1 MQTFKEMFKKAT
13 NKHQTPFH
21 YQTMLAECRN
31 FPSLLEVPTG
41 MGKTAAAILGWIWRR
56 RYAPPAIRAATPRRL
71 VYCLP
76 MRVLVE
82 QTRDCAVTWLYN
94 LGILGGIAEFE
105 EKDGNIKLKD
115 YDSWAGD
122 DDTAKIRVHLL
133 MGGEVDRDW
142 DMYPERDAI
151 LIGTQDMLLSRAL
164 NRGYAL
170 SRFRWPVQFG
180 LLNND
185 CLWVMDEIQLMGN
198 GLGTTT
204 QLQAFRRMFTTA
216 APVRSLWMSAT
227 MHEDWLKTVD
237 FDVAQDAP
245 GDAVSLEEDRK
256 SDKFKKRFEAKKYI
270 TKAQFEIDNDGKE
283 TARLASEVH
292 VQGTLTLVVVNTVK
306 RAQAIY
312 KLLDK
317 MKTAKKDGAMADLVL
332 LHSRFRQPDRNRQL
346 NRLLAAA
353 GEHGTIAVCTQVIE
367 AGVDISARTLITDLA
382 PWSSLVQRFGRCNR
396 YGEFNENGGGNII
409 WIPYANLA
417 DDKTLKPA
425 PYLPEELRTAAKRLQ
440 DITEAGPYK
449 LPAFEDT
456 LVFTHVPRRKD
467 MIELFDTTP
476 DLAGADIDVSR
487 FIREADEYDVQ
498 VFWRDLPETGPMSEE
513 KGPAREELCTVPVSK
528 ELFQIS
534 QNKERHY
541 WRWDHLERNWAKI
554 KPRSVYPGL
563 VLMLD
568 SDQGG
573 YSPELGWT
581 GKEKV
586 TESVDSIL
594 TDRPECNDEDKQ
606 SFSKVWQTIA
616 EHTDI
621 VNEKLSTM
629 LNEGLAELNEAER
642 DALLEAA
649 RWHDAGKVHEQFQQA
664 IPDEKRYQ
672 KTWAKS
678 ADVMEQ
684 YKRNGFRHELAS
696 ALAMLA
702 NSKSDLAAYLAAAH
716 HGRVRLS
723 IRSLPQE
730 SRPPEMGRRF
740 ARGIWEGDVLPEAQL
755 SAGLIMPPT
764 ELKLS
769 YMELGEDPK
778 TGPSWL
784 SRMLK
789 LRDTLGPFRLAF
801 LETILRIA
809 DWRASAQPTNYGKEE
824 TR

>member
-1 MQTFKEMFKKAT
+1 MQNFEEMFKKMFEKAT
-13 NKHQTPFH
+13 NYEPFR
-21 YQTMLAECRN
+21 YQINVACN
-31 FPSLLEVPTG
+31 PDFPSLLEVPTG

-56 RYAPPAIRAATPRRL
+56 RYVSPEIRSATPRRL

-82 QTRDCAVTWLYN
+82 QTRDCAVTWLHN
-94 LGILGGIAEFE
+94 LELLGGVAEFVA
-105 EKDGNIKLKD
+105 KDGGNKLKA
-115 YDSWAGD
+115 YDPWGGND
-122 DDTAKIRVHLL
+122 DPDKIRVHLL
-133 MGGEVDRDW
+133 MGGDVDRDW

-170 SRFRWPVQFG
+170 SRFRWPVQFC

-185 CLWVMDEIQLMGN
+185 CLWIMDEIQLMGN

-204 QLQAFRRMFTTA
+204 QLQAFRRLFTTA

-237 FDVAQDAP
+237 FNAARDAP
-245 GDAVSLEEDRK
+245 GEPVSLEEDRK
-256 SDKFKKRFEAKKYI
+256 SDIFKRRFEAKKYI
-270 TKAQFEIDNDGKE
+270 AQAQFEVNDDGKK
-283 TARLASEVH
+283 TAQIIIEKH
-292 VQGTLTLVVVNTVK
+292 MQGTLTLVVVNTVK

-317 MKTAKKDGAMADLVL
+317 MRDAKKDGLKADLVL
-332 LHSRFRQPDRNRQL
+332 LHSRFRQPDREQQL
-346 NRLLAAA
+346 AGLLATR
-353 GEHGTIAVCTQVIE
+353 GEQGTIAICTQVIE
-367 AGVDISARTLITDLA
+367 AGVDISARTLITELA

-396 YGEFNENGGGNII
+396 YGEFNENGGGCII
-409 WIPYANLA
+409 WIPYANLM

-425 PYLPEELRTAAKRLQ
+425 PYSPEELRAAFERLKNRA
-440 DITEAGPYK
+440 EASPYK
-449 LPAFEDT
+449 LPAFDDA
-456 LVFTHVPRRKD
+456 LVFTHVPRHKD

-487 FIREADEYDVQ
+487 FIRDTDEYDVQ
-498 VFWRDLPETGPMSEE
+498 VFWRDLPETGPTSEE
-513 KGPAREELCTVPVSK
+513 KGPSSDELCTVPINK
-528 ELFQIS
+528 ELTQ
-534 QNKERHY
+534 KKL
-541 WRWDHLERNWAKI
+541 WRWDPLEKSWT
-554 KPRSVYPGL
+554 KPRMVYPGL
-563 VLMLD
+563 VLMLG
-568 SDQGG
+568 SGQGG

-581 GKEKV
+581 GKEQNTAPLADVSAHEKQ
-586 TESVDSIL
+586 EGMDDEKYSV
-594 TDRPECNDEDKQ
+594 
-606 SFSKVWQTIA
+606 SKIWQTIA
-616 EHTDI
+616 EHTDL
-621 VNEKLSTM
+621 VTETLLAM
-629 LNEGLAELNEAER
+629 LNQGLAELHEAEL

-649 RWHDAGKVHEQFQQA
+649 HWHDAGKAHAQFQQA
-664 IPDEKRYQ
+664 MPDDMPYQ
-672 KTWAKS
+672 TTWAKS
-678 ADVMEQ
+678 AKRMMR
-684 YKRNGFRHELAS
+684 YKRKGFRHELAS
-696 ALAMLA
+696 ALAML
-702 NSKSDLAAYLAAAH
+702 NHSKSDLAAYLTAAH

-755 SAGLIMPPT
+755 CAGLIMTPT

-769 YMELGEDPK
+769 YMELGEDPD

-789 LRDTLGPFRLAF
+789 LRDSLGPFRLSF

-809 DWRASAQPTNYGKEE
+809 DWRASAHPTNDGKEE

>member
-256 SDKFKKRFEAKKYI
+256 SDKFKKRFEAKIHHK
-270 TKAQFEIDNDGKE
+270 
-283 TARLASEVH
+283 
-292 VQGTLTLVVVNTVK
+292 
-306 RAQAIY
+306 
-312 KLLDK
+312 
-317 MKTAKKDGAMADLVL
+317 
-332 LHSRFRQPDRNRQL
+332 
-346 NRLLAAA
+346 
-353 GEHGTIAVCTQVIE
+353 GTI
-367 AGVDISARTLITDLA
+367 
-382 PWSSLVQRFGRCNR
+382 
-396 YGEFNENGGGNII
+396 
-409 WIPYANLA
+409 
-417 DDKTLKPA
+417 
-425 PYLPEELRTAAKRLQ
+425 
-440 DITEAGPYK
+440 
-449 LPAFEDT
+449 
-456 LVFTHVPRRKD
+456 
-467 MIELFDTTP
+467 
-476 DLAGADIDVSR
+476 
-487 FIREADEYDVQ
+487 
-498 VFWRDLPETGPMSEE
+498 
-513 KGPAREELCTVPVSK
+513 
-528 ELFQIS
+528 
-534 QNKERHY
+534 
-541 WRWDHLERNWAKI
+541 
-554 KPRSVYPGL
+554 
-563 VLMLD
+563 
-568 SDQGG
+568 
-573 YSPELGWT
+573 
-581 GKEKV
+581 
-586 TESVDSIL
+586 
-594 TDRPECNDEDKQ
+594 
-606 SFSKVWQTIA
+606 
-616 EHTDI
+616 
-621 VNEKLSTM
+621 
-629 LNEGLAELNEAER
+629 
-642 DALLEAA
+642 
-649 RWHDAGKVHEQFQQA
+649 
-664 IPDEKRYQ
+664 
-672 KTWAKS
+672 
-678 ADVMEQ
+678 
-684 YKRNGFRHELAS
+684 
-696 ALAMLA
+696 
-702 NSKSDLAAYLAAAH
+702 
-716 HGRVRLS
+716 
-723 IRSLPQE
+723 
-730 SRPPEMGRRF
+730 
-740 ARGIWEGDVLPEAQL
+740 
-755 SAGLIMPPT
+755 
-764 ELKLS
+764 
-769 YMELGEDPK
+769 
-778 TGPSWL
+778 
-784 SRMLK
+784 
-789 LRDTLGPFRLAF
+789 
-801 LETILRIA
+801 
-809 DWRASAQPTNYGKEE
+809 
-824 TR
+824 

>member
-1 MQTFKEMFKKAT
+1 MQNFEEMFKKAT
-13 NKHQTPFH
+13 HDTQMPFH
-21 YQTMLAECRN
+21 YQSSLAECRN

-41 MGKTAAAILGWIWRR
+41 MGKTAASVLSWIWRR
-56 RYAPPAIRAATPRRL
+56 RYAEPDIRNATPRRL

-82 QTRDCAVTWLYN
+82 QTRYCAVTWLHN
-94 LGILGGIAEFE
+94 LGLLGGVAEFE
-105 EKDGNIKLKD
+105 DKDGRNKLKAYNPWGGND
-115 YDSWAGD
+115 DSD
-122 DDTAKIRVHLL
+122 KNKIRVHLL

-185 CLWVMDEIQLMGN
+185 CLWVMDEVQLMGN

-204 QLQAFRRMFTTA
+204 QLQAFRRLFTTA

-227 MHEDWLKTVD
+227 MNEDWLKTVD
-237 FDVAQDAP
+237 FNAAQDAP
-245 GDAVSLEEDRK
+245 GDPVSLDKDRK
-256 SDKFKKRFEAKKYI
+256 SKTFKDRFEAKKNI
-270 TKAQFEIDNDGKE
+270 TQAQFEVNDDGKN
-283 TARLASEVH
+283 TARITVENH
-292 VQGTLTLVVVNTVK
+292 MQGTRTLVVVNTVK

-317 MKTAKKDGAMADLVL
+317 MRGAKKDGLKADLVL
-332 LHSRFRQPDRNRQL
+332 LHSRFRQPDRDRQL
-346 NRLLAAA
+346 AGLLATPR
-353 GEHGTIAVCTQVIE
+353 EQGTIAVCTQVIE
-367 AGVDISARTLITDLA
+367 AGVDISARTLITELA

-396 YGEFNENGGGNII
+396 YGEFNENGGGCII
-409 WIPYANLA
+409 WIPYANLV
-417 DDKTLKPA
+417 DDKTLKPT
-425 PYLPEELRTAAKRLQ
+425 PYLAEELRTAAVRLKN
-440 DITEAGPYK
+440 ITEAGPYK
-449 LPAFEDT
+449 LPAFDDS

-498 VFWRDLPETGPMSEE
+498 VFWRELPETGPTLEE
-513 KGPAREELCTVPVSK
+513 KGPARDELCAVPVSK
-528 ELFQIS
+528 ELIQ
-534 QNKERHY
+534 KKL
-541 WRWDHLERNWAKI
+541 WRWDPLEKSWI
-554 KPRSVYPGL
+554 KPRTVYPGL
-563 VLMLD
+563 VLMLG

-573 YSPELGWT
+573 YSPTLGWT
-581 GKEKV
+581 AEKNR
-586 TESVDSIL
+586 TEPLADVSAHEKQEGMDDEPYSV
-594 TDRPECNDEDKQ
+594 
-606 SFSKVWQTIA
+606 SKIWQTIA
-616 EHTDI
+616 EHTDL
-621 VNEKLSTM
+621 VTEKLLAM
-629 LNEGLAELNEAER
+629 LNQGLAELNEAER

-649 RWHDAGKVHEQFQQA
+649 CWHDAGKAHAQFQQA
-664 IPDEKRYQ
+664 MPDDMPYQ
-672 KTWAKS
+672 TTWAKS
-678 ADVMEQ
+678 ANGMMR
-684 YKRNGFRHELAS
+684 YKRKGFRHELAS
-696 ALAMLA
+696 ALAMLVH
-702 NSKSDLAAYLAAAH
+702 SKSDLAAYLAAAH

-730 SRPPEMGRRF
+730 SRPPEIGRRF
-740 ARGIWEGDVLPEAQL
+740 ARGIWEDDVLPEAQL
-755 SAGLIMPPT
+755 GKGLIMPPT

-769 YMELGEDPK
+769 YMELGEDPD

-809 DWRASAQPTNYGKEE
+809 DWRASAHPINDGKEE
-824 TR
+824 AR